1 MDIYDSINQ
10 YTPSIGY
17 LIFGVEDDFLHGGI
31 DSFDNMKVGARLIM
45 ELAED

>member
-17 LIFGVEDDFLHGGI
+17 LIFGLEDDFLLNGI
-31 DSFDNMKVGARLIM
+31 DSFDNMKVGARPMM